1 MLSWLYPGICELCG
15 ERSELSLCP
24 ECMEKLPRLPRPL
37 CLYCGAPVNTAP
49 EDPMRCPECE
59 GKPRSFSFARSAL
72 SRTPETMQLI
82 HELKY
87 HRANHL
93 APALAPLLAEM
104 WEQHPPLR
112 AQADWVL
119 VPVPSAPQHLFS
131 RGYNQAEELARA
143 LGRLKGLRVLHALR
157 RRGGSRASQ
166 TKLTAAQRQAN
177 AFESYSALPTYAKG
191 SRALPPHLLLIDDV
205 FTTGATARACARALK
220 ALPGVETV
228 GVLTVLRID

>member
-49 EDPMRCPECE
+49 EDPMRCPECA

-143 LGRLKGLRVLHALR
+143 LAALTGLRVINALR
-157 RRGGSRASQ
+157 RTNRGPSSQ
-166 TKLTAAQRQAN
+166 TLLSATQRQQN
-177 AFESYSALPTYAKG
+177 AFASFSALPACAKG
-191 SRALPPHLLLIDDV
+191 KRPLPPHLLLIDDV
-205 FTTGATARACARALK
+205 FTTGSTARACAK
-220 ALPGVETV
+220 ALRDCPGVEEV
-228 GVLTVLRID
+228 GVLTLLRID